1 MQDKETSNLKEFS
14 DLSYAPNRGRVLA
27 LDIGTKRIGAAVC
40 DELQI
45 TVRPLEVINRRN
57 WKELLAKI
65 SEMIENFDAV
75 ILVLG
80 LPYNYDGSESE
91 MSQDARRLARN
102 FSLSLKIPVFLHDE
116 RLTSVDARQNLHDR
130 GLTLEEIRK
139 SVDSEAAVIILQDFL
154 IFKSE
159 VQAGKISIIDN

>member
-1 MQDKETSNLKEFS
+1 MQDKQTSNLKEIS
-14 DLSYAPNRGRVLA
+14 DLLSAPNRGRVLA
-27 LDIGTKRIGAAVC
+27 LDIGTRRIGAAIC
-40 DELQI
+40 DEMQI
-45 TVRPLEVINRRN
+45 TARPLETIIRRN
-57 WKELLAKI
+57 WKELLKKI

-130 GLTLEEIRK
+130 GLKLEEIRRK
-139 SVDSEAAVIILQDFL
+139 VDGEAAVIILQDFL
-154 IFKSE
+154 IFKTE
-159 VQAGKISIIDN
+159 VQNGKIKF